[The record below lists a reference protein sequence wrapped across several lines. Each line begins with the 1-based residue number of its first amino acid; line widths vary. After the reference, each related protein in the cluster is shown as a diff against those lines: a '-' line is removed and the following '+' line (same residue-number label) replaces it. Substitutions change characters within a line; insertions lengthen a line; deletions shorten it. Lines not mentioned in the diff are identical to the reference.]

1 MSSRDANCTIHNNT
15 PLTMSLASGSFEGE
29 DNPYVKD
36 GQINAGPPSS
46 ISANSTGTLNVG
58 KTSNASLS
66 GPEGWVYYQLN
77 NGPET
82 LLVKLYWN
90 HPDNDSASVYDVV
103 PMDSRIDG
111 STSPSSPSGKDQTI
125 SYYVNYTPTPPNDW
139 DMVLGMSQGM
149 INAGLKTMF
158 GHKTS
163 FQAPTVAGAPTDN
176 STWLG
181 LDVKKMDMPKVK
193 ILSGG
198 GSTVELWLWFSTAT
212 LYYSTGGQRSSM
224 PLSNVQAVLTVN
236 LKSAQA
242 VDDAAVAL
250 MDPTTQAQ
258 LDGLKDSRFTVWSI
272 YLDLRNPSLMTS
284 LRLLDSNGNPLTWT
298 TDQLT
303 TFKQALT
310 TWVNSN
316 PPAPLIGLGKPPT
329 VTTPA
334 LAPTSFEYNTTYYA
348 ASEDAS
354 TLNVFCMTSGRAS
367 PVASSRYNMTA
378 PVGGSSYIDPDTNA
392 TVFPSKVYLSQ
403 RAISDGYVEAE
414 LLPQLLQSLV
424 DSLAGVAYDEPVLK
438 SAWVGRGHSSTG
450 NTSGVAV
457 SLINSYDSALAN
469 LGYTWLLTAGRDNSN
484 MNSGQ
489 GSKSVNNNALD
500 DYCYLRT
507 TTTVMLKYSESSAGV
522 VLTGTGTV
530 DQYGHIQRFPFGPDN
545 PTGSLNIAEAEYT
558 QAFTITVTITPANS
572 GGGLV
577 AQTVVVPGDFNT
589 VKEDAGFLQSMADFF
604 NNLFLGDDTSP
615 TDELAGQIND
625 IAGAVADA
633 LKSAA
638 PKNLDVTSTVVVLP
652 GGDNIAYSAIDSTG
666 GDTRMTVSYYVP

>member
-90 HPDNDSASVYDVV
+90 HPDDDSASVYDVV

-158 GHKTS
+158 GHKTT

-198 GSTVELWLWFSTAT
+198 GSTVELWLWFNTAT

-224 PLSNVQAVLTVN
+224 ALSNVQAVLTVN

-258 LDGLKDSRFTVWSI
+258 IDGLKDSRFTVWSI

-367 PVASSRYNMTA
+367 PVASSWRSRETLDAYLARHGVVAITGIDTRKLTRHLRDHGSQNGAIGVASTDVLVRQAREARNMNGLDLVREVTPKEPYVFTEGRREWRVGEPKRESRHVVAMDFGLKRNILRCLVDAGCKVTVVPATWTA
-378 PVGGSSYIDPDTNA
+378 EQILDLSPDGVFLSNGPGDPAAVTYAIETARALLGKKPMFGICLGHQILSLALGATTYKLKFGHRGVNQPVLDLTTGKVEITTQNHGFAVELHSLAGKAETTHVHLNDRTSEGLA
-392 TVFPSKVYLSQ
+392 TPSQ
-403 RAISDGYVEAE
+403 RAFSVQSHPEAA
-414 LLPQLLQSLV
+414 
-424 DSLAGVAYDEPVLK
+424 AGPHDALYLFE
-438 SAWVGRGHSSTG
+438 RFT
-450 NTSGVAV
+450 
-457 SLINSYDSALAN
+457 SLI
-469 LGYTWLLTAGRDNSN
+469 
-484 MNSGQ
+484 
-489 GSKSVNNNALD
+489 
-500 DYCYLRT
+500 
-507 TTTVMLKYSESSAGV
+507 
-522 VLTGTGTV
+522 
-530 DQYGHIQRFPFGPDN
+530 
-545 PTGSLNIAEAEYT
+545 
-558 QAFTITVTITPANS
+558 
-572 GGGLV
+572 
-577 AQTVVVPGDFNT
+577 
-589 VKEDAGFLQSMADFF
+589 DAS
-604 NNLFLGDDTSP
+604 
-615 TDELAGQIND
+615 
-625 IAGAVADA
+625 
-633 LKSAA
+633 
-638 PKNLDVTSTVVVLP
+638 
-652 GGDNIAYSAIDSTG
+652 
-666 GDTRMTVSYYVP
+666 R